1 LSIERFIFFL
11 KKRINKINWKI
22 AEIEK
27 ANGSPKR
34 GVFSFL
40 ERKKNS
46 TKKLLKI
53 LGALKSQTKEK
64 LKIIFK
70 KTAAKVIKVGVLV
83 S

>member
-1 LSIERFIFFL
+1 M
-11 KKRINKINWKI
+11 

-34 GVFSFL
+34 RVFSPPTAGGGGR
-40 ERKKNS
+40 EKNS
-46 TKKLLKI
+46 IKKLLKI
-53 LGALKSQTKEK
+53 LGDFKSRTKEK

-70 KTAAKVIKVGVLV
+70 KTAAKVIKVVVLV